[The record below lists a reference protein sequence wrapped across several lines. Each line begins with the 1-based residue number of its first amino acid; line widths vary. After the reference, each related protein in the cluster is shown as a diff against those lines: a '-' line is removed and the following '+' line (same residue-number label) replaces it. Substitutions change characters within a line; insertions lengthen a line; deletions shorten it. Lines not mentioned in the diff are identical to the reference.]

1 MPDAKCDLC
10 NKTLGLI
17 CKGPVE
23 IQRFKDLVDASIMGQ
38 NASIMG
44 YITCITRIH
53 HNEIDTKS
61 KCIGVMLNLPFSP
74 TPTNVVWGS

>member
-10 NKTLGLI
+10 NKTLGTI

-23 IQRFKDLVDASIMGQ
+23 IQRFKNLVDASCLKIMGQ
-38 NASIMG
+38 
-44 YITCITRIH
+44 ITGITSIH
-53 HNEIDTKS
+53 HNEIDTNS